1 MSHEP
6 SAETVSS
13 SLDRYRA
20 LLRVAEAIAN
30 HSDLSALVQDFARL
44 LPSVVPVNFVGLS
57 LHDPRRGVMRLHALR
72 ANVPADIIGGHEG
85 DPADT
90 PAGLV
95 WETQQTLLLSDLST
109 ERRWPDMIRLMR
121 EDGVQSCC
129 LVPLTSA
136 ARRLGSLE
144 FSSLEQHAYG
154 IADVELMQQIG
165 RQVAVAVENVLNREA
180 AEASRRDVER
190 QRDRFSL
197 LLRMTNTIA
206 STLDL
211 REVFKAVSLCLR
223 EMVPQEYAS
232 LILCDGKNGR
242 VRLHALDF
250 PENHGAL
257 TEGAMSDVA
266 GSLAGLALERRRPAI
281 ANTLSDLKAFAHAVP
296 QLLVMKGFQSMC
308 SLPLLSRDRVIGCLN
323 LASHQE
329 QAFSEQDVEFLS
341 QVAGQIALAVDNA
354 LAYQEIHTLKD
365 RLTEEKLYLEE
376 EIRVEHGFDDIIGES
391 RALKQVLGQ
400 VEIVAP
406 TDATVLILGETGT
419 GKELIA
425 RAIHRLSGRHARTF
439 VKLNCA
445 AIPTGLLESELF
457 GHERGAFTGA
467 IAQKV
472 GRFELA
478 HGGTIFLDEVGE
490 IPLELQ
496 SKLLRVLQE
505 QEFERLGSTRTIRVD
520 IRLVAAT
527 NRDLAKLAEEGRFR
541 NDLYYRL
548 NVFPLTL
555 PPLRERREDIP
566 MLVRYFAQ
574 HYAARMKKS
583 IESIPAPTLEALSRY
598 HWPGNIRELE
608 NLVERAVILTQGT
621 QLHVPLQELRLVEPE
636 RAAASPTLQDAER
649 QQILRVLRETKWTIG
664 GPHGAA
670 ARLGLKRTT
679 LTSKLKK
686 LGLSRPRE

>member
-30 HSDLSALVQDFARL
+30 HSDLSALVQDLARL

-95 WETQQTLLLSDLST
+95 WETQQPLLLSDLST

-281 ANTLSDLKAFAHAVP
+281 ANTLPDLKAFAHAVP

-376 EIRVEHGFDDIIGES
+376 EIRAEHGFDDIIGES

-505 QEFERLGSTRTIRVD
+505 QEFERLGSTRTVHVD
-520 IRLVAAT
+520 IRLIAAT
-527 NRDLAKLAEEGRFR
+527 NRDLAKLVENHEFR
-541 NDLYYRL
+541 SDLYYRL
-548 NVFPLTL
+548 NVFPITL

-566 MLVRYFAQ
+566 VLVRYFTQ
-574 HYAARMKKS
+574 HYAARMKKP
-583 IESIPAPTLEALSRY
+583 IESIPAATLEALSRY

-608 NLVERAVILTQGT
+608 NLIERAVILTQGT
-621 QLHVPLQELRLVEPE
+621 HLQVPLPELKIHAQQPSIPG
-636 RAAASPTLQDAER
+636 ATLHDAER
-649 QQILRVLRETKWTIG
+649 DQILRTLRETRWVIG
-664 GPHGAA
+664 GPDGAA

-679 LTSKLKK
+679 LTSKIKK
-686 LGLSRPRE
+686 LGIDRPRG